1 MERETLFATVGG
13 LILGVVLGFVAGE
26 TVQVG
31 SNVFLVAG
39 GLSVVSLI
47 GGFLVAKSMKKKEIP
62 ANLVPFPQAVSVIN
76 LAVRRVR
83 KGE

>member
-1 MERETLFATVGG
+1 MERETLFAIVGG

-39 GLSVVSLI
+39 GLSIISLI
-47 GGFLVAKSMKKKEIP
+47 GGFLVATSMKKKEIP
-62 ANLVPFPQAVSVIN
+62 ENLVPFPQAVSVIN

>member
-1 MERETLFATVGG
+1 MEKETLFAIVGG

-47 GGFLVAKSMKKKEIP
+47 AGFLIATSMKKKEIP
-62 ANLVPFPQAVSVIN
+62 ENLVPFPQAVSVIN